1 MIRDALGI
9 AGYSSGN
16 KADTGSVWRSA
27 CESLLRRS
35 DLTIGKSS
43 AYLRA
48 ICLFLIN
55 VSEEDGLKVTLS
67 DEKLSLSDRCAF
79 ATIFLS
85 RIDLKEFLEK
95 KVSMCIESGN
105 LEGIL
110 ITGLDKMGIALLQ
123 SYVDKFS
130 DVQSAALISSRVIV
144 PSSWTKERMICSEW
158 LETYRDILNKWQ
170 MWQSRAL
177 FDVGRVELL
186 RKLRERQHQAEEQMV
201 PAFIPVKNIRRVS
214 AQHNRRQAAAVAV
227 AGRQSDSERG
237 LIQEFPPQMHARCNY
252 CNTAL
257 PLSKLIRRQDGI
269 ANNWLSRQNPVLSCC
284 PNSQC
289 RKPLPRCAI
298 CLLPLGCLNPYLE
311 LRKHGLQNVDDL
323 SELAS
328 LPFAEW
334 FTWW

>member
-1 MIRDALGI
+1 
-9 AGYSSGN
+9 
-16 KADTGSVWRSA
+16 
-27 CESLLRRS
+27 
-35 DLTIGKSS
+35 
-43 AYLRA
+43 
-48 ICLFLIN
+48 
-55 VSEEDGLKVTLS
+55 
-67 DEKLSLSDRCAF
+67 
-79 ATIFLS
+79 
-85 RIDLKEFLEK
+85 
-95 KVSMCIESGN
+95 
-105 LEGIL
+105 
-110 ITGLDKMGIALLQ
+110 
-123 SYVDKFS
+123 
-130 DVQSAALISSRVIV
+130 
-144 PSSWTKERMICSEW
+144 
-158 LETYRDILNKWQ
+158 

-186 RKLRERQHQAEEQMV
+186 RKLRERQHQAEEQVV
-201 PAFIPVKNIRRVS
+201 PTFIPVKNIRRVTS
-214 AQHNRRQAAAVAV
+214 QHNRRQAAAVAV
-227 AGRQSDSERG
+227 SGRQSDSERG

-298 CLLPLGCLNPYLE
+298 CLLPLGVLNPYLE